1 MADTGEHVWR
11 AVKPEG
17 LALAILVTT
26 LAFVVLTTVVI
37 AMRIFIR
44 LKTRHFGTDDWVM
57 CAGYVS
63 CPPFLAS
70 VGNSS

>member
-1 MADTGEHVWR
+1 MADTGDDVWR

-26 LAFVVLTTVVI
+26 LVFVVLTTIVI

-44 LKTRHFGTDDWVM
+44 LKTGTFGTDDWVM
-57 CAGYVS
+57 SAGYAS
-63 CPPFLAS
+63 SSLFPAS
-70 VGNSS
+70 VGDG